1 MVFFMVKST
10 QNKEIAE
17 DIQER
22 SANSRSE
29 AKNNMQTPVEEEL
42 ELEQENQDS
51 YKNEIIL
58 ILTLLASIL
67 SFISILGIGGIVG
80 KYFRTFIFGTMGLLG
95 YFFPFVLFFAVIFI
109 LESGSHCGSGWP
121 ETSV

>member
-22 SANSRSE
+22 SANSRSA

-42 ELEQENQDS
+42 ELEQENPTNQDI
-51 YKNEIIL
+51 KC
-58 ILTLLASIL
+58 LT
-67 SFISILGIGGIVG
+67 
-80 KYFRTFIFGTMGLLG
+80 
-95 YFFPFVLFFAVIFI
+95 
-109 LESGSHCGSGWP
+109 
-121 ETSV
+121 